1 MSKRRWPWVAIGCA
15 ATLLVVVACTVV
27 VAFAVTVSGGNGL
40 GLGRPAVGIVRV
52 EGTVVSG
59 GGDSS
64 LLASSQARSDRVVQ
78 DLRRAA
84 RDPAVGA
91 IVLRINS
98 PGGSVVASDEIHQAV
113 LEVDKPVVASMGEV
127 AASGGYYIAAA
138 ADRIVANPATLT
150 GSIGVITM
158 VPNVEELLSKIGVEM
173 IVIKSGAL
181 KDELSSYREIT
192 EEEKQLWQKVID
204 EAYEQF
210 VGVVADGR
218 GMDMNE
224 VKALADGRVYTGRQA
239 LELGLVDELGN
250 LPDAIALAA
259 DLGGIVGKPRIIE
272 YRRPPTLLE
281 LLLSSLAGGPGNVTL
296 DEFLGVERR
305 FSLQYLW
312 VEP

>member
-1 MSKRRWPWVAIGCA
+1 MTKRRWPWAALGCA
-15 ATLLVVVACTVV
+15 VVFLVIVGCVVVTGLVVTL
-27 VAFAVTVSGGNGL
+27 SGGDGL
-40 GLGRPAVGIVRV
+40 ALGRSAVAIVRV
-52 EGTVVSG
+52 EGVIASGSDG
-59 GGDSS
+59 GG
-64 LLASSQARSDRVVQ
+64 LAMSNVATSERVIQ

-84 RDPAVGA
+84 RDPAVRA

-98 PGGSVVASDEIHQAV
+98 PGGGVVASDEIHQAV

-127 AASGGYYIAAA
+127 AASGGYYIAAP

-150 GSIGVITM
+150 GSIGVISM
-158 VPNVEELLSKIGVEM
+158 VPNVEELLDKIGVEM
-173 IVIKSGAL
+173 IVIKSGKL

-192 EEEKQLWQKVID
+192 EEEKQLWQAVID

-210 VGVVADGR
+210 VGVVAEGR
-218 GMDMNE
+218 GMEVDE

-239 LELGLVDELGN
+239 KELGLVDELGN
-250 LPDAIALAA
+250 LPDAIDLAA
-259 DLGGIVGKPRIIE
+259 DLGGIAGKPRIIE
-272 YRRPPTLLE
+272 YRRPPSLLE
-281 LLLSSLAGGPGNVTL
+281 LLLSSLARDRVTL